1 MAKGRST
8 THRRVIILGS
18 SGSIGVNTLHVL
30 RHLAGLTGPDNQH
43 FELVGLAV
51 GQSGE
56 ILELQAAEFNV
67 TDVAIAD
74 PAQATHISTDRR
86 IRTGKDSASE
96 LVRDIAQPGDLV
108 VAAMVG
114 ACGIPAVLTA
124 IELGCD
130 IALANKETLVAA
142 GSLVRASAKSSA
154 VRIIP
159 IDSEHSAIFQALY
172 AGNHP
177 SETKRIVLTASGGPF
192 RTWDADRIQSA
203 TAAEALNHPTWS
215 MGPKVTI
222 DSATLM
228 NKALELIE
236 AHWLFEVPS
245 KQLDAVIHP
254 TSIVHSFVE
263 FIDGSVIAQLSPPDM
278 RMPIQLALTW
288 PQRMIGSS
296 PTLDFQNLGELT
308 FEPVDPTRFP
318 AIQLARE
325 VIDAAGTAGAILNA
339 ANEVAVEAF
348 LAGSIRFGKITD
360 IARNAFDSIPVT
372 PADSLEAIQAAD
384 EDTRRHVK
392 SQLHSFS

>member
-1 MAKGRST
+1 MANGGIT

-30 RHLAGLTGPDNQH
+30 RHLAELDENDVPT

-51 GQSGE
+51 GQRGE
-56 ILELQAAEFNV
+56 ILESQAQEFNV
-67 TDVAIAD
+67 NDVAIAE
-74 PAQATHISTDRR
+74 PSEASHISSSRR
-86 IRTGKDSASE
+86 IRTGQDAATE
-96 LVRDIAQPGDLV
+96 LIRDIARPGDLV

-114 ACGIPAVLTA
+114 ARGIPAVLAA
-124 IELGCD
+124 IECGCD

-142 GSLVRASAKSSA
+142 GALVRASAQSST

-192 RTWDADRIQSA
+192 RTWEADRIQSA

-245 KQLDAVIHP
+245 HQLDAVIHP
-254 TSIVHSFVE
+254 TSVVHSFVE

-288 PQRMIGSS
+288 PQRVIGCS
-296 PTLDFQNLGELT
+296 PTLDFQRLGELT
-308 FEPVDPTRFP
+308 FEPVDPARFP
-318 AIQLARE
+318 AIELARE
-325 VIDAAGTAGAILNA
+325 VIDAGGTAGAILNA

-360 IARNAFDSIPVT
+360 IARNTFDSIDVT

-384 EDTRRHVK
+384 DDTRRHVN
-392 SQLHSFS
+392 SQLSSFS